1 MNVFWQPKQEC
12 ITNKFGKE
20 QAEGKLNHAL
30 QRDVTISAL
39 MAYNVALRV
48 KSFSDSKTYYLVLSL
63 KIFKLMTYSIKFT
76 IYVSLTYKLHL

>member
-39 MAYNVALRV
+39 TAYNVVLRV
-48 KSFSDSKTYYLVLSL
+48 KNFSLQDLLSSSQFENL
-63 KIFKLMTYSIKFT
+63 
-76 IYVSLTYKLHL
+76 